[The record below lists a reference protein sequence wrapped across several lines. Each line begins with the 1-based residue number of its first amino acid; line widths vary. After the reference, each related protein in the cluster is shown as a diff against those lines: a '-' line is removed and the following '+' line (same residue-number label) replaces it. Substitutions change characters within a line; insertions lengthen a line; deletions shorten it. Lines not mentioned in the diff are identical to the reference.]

1 MVRTQIQLTDEQAR
15 KLKAA
20 ASREG
25 ISASA
30 VVRRSLDK
38 TLPEGRLPDD
48 AELRRRAKSVIGS
61 VHSGTGDLS
70 ARHDD
75 YLAEV
80 YAD

>member
-15 KLKAA
+15 RLKAVA
-20 ASREG
+20 AREG

-38 TLPEGRLPDD
+38 TLPAGRTVGD
-48 AELRRRAKSVIGS
+48 AEIRARAKSVAGC
-61 VHSGTGDLS
+61 VRSGTGDLS
-70 ARHDD
+70 TRHDE

>member
-1 MVRTQIQLTDEQAR
+1 MVRTQIQLTEEQSR
-15 KLKAA
+15 RLKAVA
-20 ASREG
+20 AREG
-25 ISASA
+25 ISISA

-38 TLPEGRLPDD
+38 TIPVDTLPDGE
-48 AELRRRAKSVIGS
+48 ELRRRALSVIGC

-75 YLAEV
+75 YLAEA